1 MVKNIDKKRVIIIC
15 TGNSIRSQIAEG
27 FFKKYKDNWE
37 VKSAG
42 TNPKGLNILA
52 VYVMLE
58 KGIDISDQKSKNINQ
73 YIDSKFDYAITVCD
87 NAKENCPY
95 FPGVATYLHWSLPDP
110 DIFIGN
116 EEDRINEFRKV
127 RDAIENKIL
136 NFLKEEN
143 LKYKSYF

>member
-1 MVKNIDKKRVIIIC
+1 MVKNIDKKKIIIIC

-37 VKSAG
+37 VRSAG

-52 VYVMLE
+52 VYVMSE
-58 KGIDISDQKSKNINQ
+58 KGIDISGQKSKNINQ
-73 YIDSKFDYAITVCD
+73 YIDSKFDYVITVCD

-95 FPGVATYLHWSLPDP
+95 FPGGATYLHWSFPDP
-110 DIFIGN
+110 DIFTGN

-143 LKYKSYF
+143 

>member
-1 MVKNIDKKRVIIIC
+1 MAKNIDKKKIIIIC

-58 KGIDISDQKSKNINQ
+58 KGIDISGQKSKNINQ
-73 YIDSKFDYAITVCD
+73 YIDSKFDYVITVCD

-95 FPGVATYLHWSLPDP
+95 FPGGATYLHWSFPDP

-143 LKYKSYF
+143 

>member
-1 MVKNIDKKRVIIIC
+1 MAKNIDKKKIIIIC

-58 KGIDISDQKSKNINQ
+58 KGIDISGQKSKNINQ
-73 YIDSKFDYAITVCD
+73 YIDSKFDYVITVCD
-87 NAKENCPY
+87 NAKGNCPY
-95 FPGVATYLHWSLPDP
+95 FPGGATYLHWSFPDP

-143 LKYKSYF
+143 

>member
-1 MVKNIDKKRVIIIC
+1 MVKNIDKKKIIIIC

-52 VYVMLE
+52 VYVMSE

-73 YIDSKFDYAITVCD
+73 YIDSKFDYVITVCD

-95 FPGVATYLHWSLPDP
+95 FPGGATYLHWSLPDP

-143 LKYKSYF
+143 

>member
-1 MVKNIDKKRVIIIC
+1 MGKNTNKKRIIIIC

-27 FFKKYKDNWE
+27 FFKKYKMSWE

-42 TNPKGLNILA
+42 TNPKGLNPLA

-58 KGIDISDQKSKNINQ
+58 KGIDISKQKSKNIDQFIN
-73 YIDSKFDYAITVCD
+73 SKFDYVITVCD

-95 FPGVATYLHWSLPDP
+95 FNGGVICIHWSFPDP
-110 DIFIGN
+110 GTFIGN

-127 RDAIENKIL
+127 RDAIEKKIL
-136 NFLKEEN
+136 RFIQDAKE
-143 LKYKSYF
+143 

>member
-1 MVKNIDKKRVIIIC
+1 MGKNTNKKKVIIIC

-27 FFKKYKDNWE
+27 FFKKYGSNWE

-42 TNPKGLNILA
+42 INPKGLNLLA
-52 VYVMLE
+52 AYVMLE
-58 KGIDISDQKSKNINQ
+58 KGIDISNQKSKNIDQFIN
-73 YIDSKFDYAITVCD
+73 SKFDYVITVCD

-95 FPGVATYLHWSLPDP
+95 FPGGATYIHWNFPDP
-110 DIFIGN
+110 DIFTGN

-143 LKYKSYF
+143 

>member
-58 KGIDISDQKSKNINQ
+58 KGIDISGQKSKNINQ
-73 YIDSKFDYAITVCD
+73 YIDSKFDYVITVCD

-95 FPGVATYLHWSLPDP
+95 FPGGATYLHWSFPDP

-143 LKYKSYF
+143 

>member
-73 YIDSKFDYAITVCD
+73 YIDSKFDYVITVCD

-95 FPGVATYLHWSLPDP
+95 FPGGATYLHWSLPDP

-143 LKYKSYF
+143 

>member
-1 MVKNIDKKRVIIIC
+1 MAKNIDKKKIIIIC

-52 VYVMLE
+52 VYVMSE

-73 YIDSKFDYAITVCD
+73 YIDSKFDYVITVCD

-95 FPGVATYLHWSLPDP
+95 FPGGATYLHWSFPDP
-110 DIFIGN
+110 DIFTGN

-143 LKYKSYF
+143 